1 MPGQDGRWRSGGGVG
16 ADSGKIRNVGLES
29 CSQTE
34 TRTIENLARTEE
46 TYPIDNERTRSPV
59 THRVG

>member
-1 MPGQDGRWRSGGGVG
+1 MG